1 MADRPRVPD
10 GFQELLEELS
20 YEVLK
25 QRPSDFIQFS
35 IDFLQ
40 SRRGPNGTFIT
51 KRTTSGFAN
60 DDPLRNNRDL
70 HFNSC
75 PQNNHCAD
83 AITCGRS
90 FIASENIDSH
100 PLPKSSDIQKFH
112 KSEEQATRLNNAIQ
126 RTQIFKDLNENE
138 LSTLFDSMFEVQ
150 VNAGDEIIKRGDDG
164 DKFYVIDSGKFYAE
178 VNEDGVIKRIAEYDG
193 SGYFGELALIYNIPR
208 FATVTAETSGTLWAL
223 DRDSFRGIIFNSA
236 YLRRQCFEGLL
247 KKVEIFKSLSPYQQS
262 QLADALQTKTVGPSE
277 VIIKE
282 GEPGNE
288 VFFINKG
295 AVQVYK
301 EDGDKM
307 IDLAEL
313 KDGEYFGELA
323 LIKKQPRAATV
334 AAKTEVELAVL
345 NADNFEKIL
354 GQNKDQLMHRID
366 SYSH

>member
-75 PQNNHCAD
+75 PQNNHCAY
-83 AITCGRS
+83 AMAYGR
-90 FIASENIDSH
+90 IDYAQF
-100 PLPKSSDIQKFH
+100 PKSFEIQKIN
-112 KSEEQATRLNNAIQ
+112 KSEEQATRLNSAIQ
-126 RTQIFKDLNENE
+126 STQLFKDLNENE
-138 LSTLFDSMFEVQ
+138 LSALFDAMSEMK
-150 VNAGDEIIKRGDDG
+150 VNAGDQIIKYGDDG
-164 DKFYVIDSGKFYAE
+164 DKFYVVDSGKFYAE
-178 VNEDGVIKRIAEYDG
+178 VNVDGEMKRVAEYDG
-193 SGYFGELALIYNIPR
+193 SGCFGELALIYNTPR
-208 FATVTAETSGTLWAL
+208 LATVIAETPGALWVL
-223 DRDSFRGIIFNSA
+223 DRDSFRAIIFNSA

-247 KKVEIFKSLSPYQQS
+247 EKVELFKSLSTYQQS
-262 QLADALQTKTVGPSE
+262 QLADAFQTKTVGPSE
-277 VIIKE
+277 VIFKE

-295 AVQVYK
+295 SVQVYR
-301 EDGDKM
+301 EDGDKVVD
-307 IDLAEL
+307 IAEL
-313 KDGEYFGELA
+313 NDGEYFGEVD

-334 AAKTEVELAVL
+334 AAKSQVELAVL
-345 NADNFEKIL
+345 DADNFERIL
-354 GQNKDQLMHRID
+354 GQNKDQLMQRID